1 MAAEIGAARGAAVES
16 GAARG
21 ATKVRETSLVWN
33 PGGTAGPVRGVT
45 RGAKP
50 GGTNGAG

>member
-1 MAAEIGAARGAAVES
+1 MAAEVGAARGAAVEF

-21 ATKVRETSLVWN
+21 MAEVRETFLGWK
-33 PGGTAGPVRGVT
+33 PGGTAGAVRGVT

-50 GGTNGAG
+50 GGTTGVG